1 MGIIIDRRNARR
13 KKLQYRIEQYNKI
26 THEWEEI
33 MYTSCSKDAM
43 IEKVQYQKQNIGGA
57 FRIIKKS

>member
-1 MGIIIDRRNARR
+1 MR
-13 KKLQYRIEQYNKI
+13 KTLNYCIEQYNNI